1 VTGLVLFV
9 RSVHRITTGA
19 IAALLATVIL
29 CQPAFGDA
37 DPASDVLLGAS
48 VFYPYAPPV
57 SPSVEKALNGEVA
70 AAAHAHFPIK
80 VALIGSPVDLGA
92 IPTLF
97 DEPQKYAAFLDQEIS
112 FSSKQMLLVVMPNG
126 FGVAG
131 LDPAA
136 TSAAGSLS
144 KPARTGSDAIARAAI
159 AAIARLAAASGHPL
173 TNVASPTGSAS
184 GGGSSA
190 LVPVVVLVVV
200 ALGASAAAIVVRH
213 RMARRRAT

>member
-1 VTGLVLFV
+1 V
-9 RSVHRITTGA
+9 SRIATA
-19 IAALLATVIL
+19 VVVALLAALLACSL
-29 CQPAFGDA
+29 ALADA

-48 VFYPYAPPV
+48 VFYPYTPPV

-97 DEPQKYAAFLDQEIS
+97 GEPQKYAAFLDQEIS
-112 FSSKQMLLVVMPNG
+112 FSSKQMLLVVMRNG

-131 LDPAA
+131 LDAAA
-136 TSAAGSLS
+136 TSAAASLS
-144 KPARTGSDAIARAAI
+144 KPAGTGSDAIARAAI
-159 AAIARLAAASGHPL
+159 AAVAALAAASGHPL
-173 TNVASPTGSAS
+173 AHVASPNGSAS

-190 LVPVVVLVVV
+190 LVPALILVVF
-200 ALGASAAAIVVRH
+200 ALGASAAVIVVRH
-213 RMARRRAT
+213 RMGRRRAT

>member
-1 VTGLVLFV
+1 M
-9 RSVHRITTGA
+9 HRNTTGA

-48 VFYPYAPPV
+48 VFYPYTPPV
-57 SPSVEKALNGEVA
+57 SRSVEQALNGEVA

-97 DEPQKYAAFLDQEIS
+97 HEPQKYAVFLDQEIS
-112 FSSKQMLLVVMPNG
+112 FSSRQMLLVVMPNG

-136 TSAAGSLS
+136 TSAAASLS
-144 KPARTGSDAIARAAI
+144 KPAGTGSDAIARAAI
-159 AAIARLAAASGHPL
+159 AAVARLAAASGHRL
-173 TNVASPTGSAS
+173 ANVASPTGSAG

-190 LVPVVVLVVV
+190 LVPAVILVVF
-200 ALGASAAAIVVRH
+200 ALGASVAVIVVRH